1 MPLTPAERSVLID
14 RYERG
19 PAKLAAAYAKVP
31 ADAKQWRPGP
41 DRWSAHEI
49 IVHCA
54 DSEANAALR
63 VRFLLTE
70 DDARIQ
76 AYDQVHWARTLDYH
90 TLPVEPA
97 MATVAAVRAHTVPL
111 LRRMTEKDW
120 QRAGHHPESGPY
132 SAERWLQIYAEHL
145 EKHSGQI
152 ERNLEAWRIR

>member
-1 MPLTPAERSVLID
+1 MSLTPAERAALID

-19 PAKLAAAYAKVP
+19 PARLAAAYAKVP
-31 ADAKQWRPGP
+31 AEARQWRPGP

-63 VRFLLTE
+63 IRFLLTE

-111 LRRMTEKDW
+111 LRRMADRDW
-120 QRAGHHPESGPY
+120 QRAGQHPESGPY

-152 ERNLEAWRIR
+152 ERNLEAWRKR